1 MNLLLEGNVVAGFF
15 DNLLK
20 RLQLADV
27 IIAMCFAVIGVAI
40 AVLAKRIPRTI
51 RKRNNIED
59 NDKILILFK
68 AASLVLIFVAFLILV
83 FEIFI

>member
-40 AVLAKRIPRTI
+40 AVLAKRITRTI

-68 AASLVLIFVAFLILV
+68 AASLVLIFVAFLILSYKKV
-83 FEIFI
+83 D

>member
-27 IIAMCFAVIGVAI
+27 MIAMCFAVIGVAI
-40 AVLAKRIPRTI
+40 AVLAKRITRTI

>member
-40 AVLAKRIPRTI
+40 AVLAKRITRTI

-59 NDKILILFK
+59 NDKISILFK

>member
-15 DNLLK
+15 DNLLA

-40 AVLAKRIPRTI
+40 AVLAKRITRTI
-51 RKRNNIED
+51 RKRDNIED
-59 NDKILILFK
+59 NDKIFITFK

>member
-15 DNLLK
+15 FFLLK

-40 AVLAKRIPRTI
+40 AVLAKRITRTI

>member
-40 AVLAKRIPRTI
+40 AVLAKRITRTI

-83 FEIFI
+83 FEMFI

>member
-15 DNLLK
+15 DNLLA

-40 AVLAKRIPRTI
+40 AVLAKRITRTI
-51 RKRNNIED
+51 RKRDNIED
-59 NDKILILFK
+59 NDKILIIFK

>member
-1 MNLLLEGNVVAGFF
+1 MNLLLEWNVVAGFF

-40 AVLAKRIPRTI
+40 AVLAKRITRTI

>member
-20 RLQLADV
+20 RLQLADL

-40 AVLAKRIPRTI
+40 AVLAKRITRTI

>member
-40 AVLAKRIPRTI
+40 AVLAKRITRTI

-68 AASLVLIFVAFLILV
+68 AASLVLIFVAFFFLV

>member
-40 AVLAKRIPRTI
+40 AVLAKRITRTI